1 MKRVTFSQ
9 ASVLGLT
16 HEPLTSWYL
25 VNLLSSRM
33 PMTLHPPSWL
43 SFVLLFV
50 CLLFGGLDFLSLTW
64 ISLDK
69 CLDLLL
75 VSLVRLSWE

>member
-1 MKRVTFSQ
+1 M
-9 ASVLGLT
+9 
-16 HEPLTSWYL
+16 
-25 VNLLSSRM
+25 NLLSSRIQ
-33 PMTLHPPSWL
+33 MTLHPPSWV

-50 CLLFGGLDFLSLTW
+50 CLLFQGLDFLSLTW

-69 CLDLLL
+69 YLDLLL